1 MKYDLTN
8 PVDKQRFK
16 DKSNKLFE
24 EKAFVELRKILPI
37 GTNQQKKY
45 AHVLFAY
52 FAIEYGETA
61 EYIKQFFFKQVVN
74 KEIFKTEHINTVT
87 GVARVEWRS
96 INDLDTKELTIA
108 IDRFRDYA
116 SKEAGIYLP
125 EPHEEEFL
133 RSCEVEISKNTWI

>member
-16 DKSNKLFE
+16 DRSNKLFE
-24 EKAFVELRKILPI
+24 ERAFVELRKILPVR
-37 GTNQQKKY
+37 THQQNKY
-45 AHVLFAY
+45 MHVLFAY
-52 FAIEYGETA
+52 FAIEYGEKA
-61 EYIKQFFFKQVVN
+61 AYVKQEIFKKVVSPL
-74 KEIFKTEHINTVT
+74 IFKTEFTNKKT
-87 GVARVEWRS
+87 GEVREDWRS
-96 INDLDTKELTIA
+96 SADLDTGELTIA

-133 RSCEVEISKNTWI
+133 RSCEVEISKNNWI

>member
-8 PVDKQRFK
+8 PVDKQRFE
-16 DKSNKLFE
+16 DRSNKLFE
-24 EKAFVELRKILPI
+24 KKAFIELREIFPVR
-37 GTNQQKKY
+37 TNQQNKY
-45 AHVLFAY
+45 MHVLFSY

-61 EYIKQFFFKQVVN
+61 QYVKQFFFKQLVN
-74 KEIFKTEHINTVT
+74 KEIFKTEFVNPVN
-87 GVARVEWRS
+87 GNVREEWRS
-96 INDLDTKELTIA
+96 TKELDTKELTIA

-133 RSCEVEISKNTWI
+133 RLQDHSVK

>member
-8 PVDKQRFK
+8 LVDKQRFK

-24 EKAFVELRKILPI
+24 EKAFVELRKILPVR
-37 GTNQQKKY
+37 THQQNKY
-45 AHVLFAY
+45 MHVLFAY
-52 FAIEYGETA
+52 FAIEYGETT
-61 EYIKQFFFKQVVN
+61 EYVKQVFFKQVVN
-74 KEIFKTEHINTVT
+74 KEIFKTEHVNPVT
-87 GVARVEWRS
+87 GAVREEWRS
-96 INDLDTKELTIA
+96 TKVLDTGELTIA

-133 RSCEVEISKNTWI
+133 RSCEVEISKNNWI